1 MKEESGFID
10 IHCHILPGVDDGARD
25 EKESLGMLRTAAKE
39 GIREV
44 ILTPH
49 QKPQQHCVS
58 AEGLHR
64 RMAALQKRAGEE
76 GLNIKLY
83 PGGELFYRQS
93 LAKELQEES
102 LCTLAGS
109 RYVLVEF
116 YPQEEYSYIRDGLY
130 SLLAAGYLPVAA
142 HVERYVQ
149 VCEKQERLQELLE
162 MGCYFQVNA
171 GSLTGKYG
179 FMMKRTAWRLIKEQM
194 VHFVG
199 TDAHRADGSRA
210 PMMARCARMLEK
222 KCGSEYAGQLL
233 YGNARMVLADEEI

>member
-1 MKEESGFID
+1 MKQESGFID

-25 EKESLGMLRTAAKE
+25 EKESLGMLRTAAQE
-39 GIREV
+39 GIGTV

-58 AEGLHR
+58 PEGLHR
-64 RMAALQKRAGEE
+64 RMGALQRRAEEE
-76 GLNIKLY
+76 GINIKLY

-93 LAKELQEES
+93 LVKELQEES

-116 YPQEEYSYIRDGLY
+116 YPQEEYRYIRDGLY
-130 SLLAAGYLPVAA
+130 SLLVSGYLPVAA

-149 VCEKQERLQELLE
+149 VCEKQERLEELLD

-179 FMMKRTAWRLIKEQM
+179 FMMKRTAWGLIREQM

-210 PMMARCARMLEK
+210 PLMARCARMLEK
-222 KCGSEYAGQLL
+222 KCGSEYAGRLL
-233 YGNARMVLADEEI
+233 YENARMVLADEEI